1 MESLRYISEKPICI
15 TSLSACTFP
24 VLVII
29 YIKHYLYSCSACV
42 QQQNIVSYRNS
53 RLRYDRPLITHRA
66 SQPIPLC
73 LLSRFHTIVLQ
84 LVFEVKSPR
93 AKTMEAFLS
102 KASEELNTPTA
113 AVVYDEMLNHFGRF
127 GKRSIDADTCMTSIR
142 QLLLPFASLTAAF
155 DHLLLSM
162 DVAGGCSVP
171 ARGVWGGAACGEM
184 GGCHEGVC
192 GRARCCGGPW
202 EGGTWCRVT

>member
-1 MESLRYISEKPICI
+1 
-15 TSLSACTFP
+15 
-24 VLVII
+24 
-29 YIKHYLYSCSACV
+29 
-42 QQQNIVSYRNS
+42 
-53 RLRYDRPLITHRA
+53 
-66 SQPIPLC
+66 
-73 LLSRFHTIVLQ
+73 
-84 LVFEVKSPR
+84 
-93 AKTMEAFLS
+93 MEAFLS

-192 GRARCCGGPW
+192 GRARCCGGSW
-202 EGGTWCRVT
+202 GGGTWCRVT